1 MSPRLNWQRQGGD
14 WPNRAYSRFVDAGGV
29 RWHVQVAGEGPPIL
43 LLHGTGAATHSW
55 RAILPLL
62 AREYTVIAPD
72 LPGHGFTD
80 APATRLGFTL
90 PGMAALTGDL
100 LAALDISPTLI
111 VGHSAGAAIASR
123 MALDGYAAPTRL
135 ISLNGALL
143 PLPGMPV
150 PLFLAV
156 GRLMVATPLL
166 PRLVARRALDGR
178 MVAKLMDSTGS
189 VIDAEGQALYQR
201 LVSNPAHV
209 RDVLSMMA
217 HWDLRALQRDLPRLA
232 VPLVLI
238 ATGNDRTVPPAESGR
253 VSRLVPGSR
262 LVELPGLGHLA
273 HEERPETFARMI
285 AESAQQPSAADSTQ
299 NLAAEPSSEAAPAA
313 KSPPQASL
321 GG

>member
-1 MSPRLNWQRQGGD
+1 MSRRLDWQREGGD
-14 WPNRAYSRFVDAGGV
+14 WPNRAFSRFVEAGGL
-29 RWHVQVAGEGPPIL
+29 RWHVQVAGHGPPLL

-55 RAILPLL
+55 RDLLPLL

-72 LPGHGFTD
+72 LPGHGFTA
-80 APATRLGFTL
+80 APTTRTGFTL
-90 PGMAALTGDL
+90 PGMAALTAELLRVLDL
-100 LAALDISPTLI
+100 HPTLI
-111 VGHSAGAAIASR
+111 AGHSAGAAIASR
-123 MALDGYAAPTRL
+123 MVLDRHASPAGVV
-135 ISLNGALL
+135 SLNGALL

-166 PRLVARRALDGR
+166 PRLVARRAADGR
-178 MVAKLMDSTGS
+178 MVQKLMESTGS
-189 VIDAEGQALYQR
+189 VIDPAGVALYQR

-217 HWDLRALQRDLPRLA
+217 HWDLRALQRDLPRLT
-232 VPLVLI
+232 VPLVLV

-253 VSRLVPGSR
+253 VSRLVPGAR

-273 HEERPETFARMI
+273 HEERPEAFAALI
-285 AESAQQPSAADSTQ
+285 G
-299 NLAAEPSSEAAPAA
+299 EAARESVAPA
-313 KSPPQASL
+313 SQLSV

>member
-1 MSPRLNWQRQGGD
+1 MSPRLDWAREGRD
-14 WPNRAYSRFVDAGGV
+14 WPNRAHSRFVDAGRL
-29 RWHVQVAGEGPPIL
+29 RWHVQVAGEGPPVL

-55 RAILPLL
+55 RELLPLL

-72 LPGHGFTD
+72 LPGHGFTG
-80 APATRLGFTL
+80 APMSRSGFTL
-90 PGMAALTGDL
+90 PGMAALTAEL
-100 LAALDISPTLI
+100 LGELGMSPTLI

-123 MALDGYAAPTRL
+123 MVLDGHAAPAQL

-166 PRLVARRALDGR
+166 PRLVARRAVDGR

-189 VIDAEGQALYQR
+189 VIDPAGQALYQR

-217 HWDLRALQRDLPRLA
+217 NWDLRALQRDLPRLA

-273 HEERPETFARMI
+273 HEERPETFARLI
-285 AESAQQPSAADSTQ
+285 AEAARRPAPPDG
-299 NLAAEPSSEAAPAA
+299 APEPSGTAPTA
-313 KSPPQASL
+313 PPQPSL